1 MDGNRVAPD
10 RDGFYSLF
18 AVKCTS
24 LSYSQISYK
33 FMVHRSV
40 SVCIS
45 YELPSKFERAVWWRK
60 LSIVLQ
66 K

>member
-45 YELPSKFERAVWWRK
+45 YELPSKFERAVW
-60 LSIVLQ
+60 
-66 K
+66 